1 MEYAKTQWTA
11 DLVEKVKVVFC
22 YSISVCYRQ
31 SSRVFCSVMLLFSFI
46 RHSVNYSTS
55 IFLDHLFKSFSLHKE
70 HYIIV

>member
-31 SSRVFCSVMLLFSFI
+31 SSRVFFSVMLLFSLDI
-46 RHSVNYSTS
+46 RH
-55 IFLDHLFKSFSLHKE
+55 
-70 HYIIV
+70 